1 MIPKGGEVLFVSLL
15 LKDINFCLFDLWVFI
30 FVYIFAYCYCVN
42 KNDTKMKTGKK
53 HIILYVILLLLVFVS
68 CSDRRTVIGVSQCSD
83 DIWRQKVNREIKIGQ
98 YQYKNVDVVFASADN
113 NGQRQARQI
122 DSLVKAKVD
131 LLVVAPSDVKTVA
144 PAIERA
150 YRAGIPVIL
159 YDRRIEST
167 HYTAYIGTDNVA
179 IGKEVADYLAHQLQG
194 RGTVVEITG
203 ERGSTPVADRHRG
216 FMQGMKAFPQIQV
229 VTLEGDWNLAGAK
242 KLMRQYMDAG
252 KPVDAVF
259 GHNDAEAW
267 GAQQAAKEKN
277 REKQMLFVGIDGLPG
292 ENQGVDLVD
301 KGVMTAS
308 YIYPTKGETIVPLAM
323 NILQGKPYKRM
334 NYFQSALVTAE
345 NAKLIDMQYKE
356 IEGQTAD
363 LNTIYSSINEYMK
376 MYRWQKIIS
385 ILAVAVVVL
394 LLIMIFYRRKVRREK
409 EKLNEQRKQMADDK
423 IAFFTNVSHQLR
435 TPLTLVSGPLNRLM
449 QADNYT
455 EEQKMLLQVVSRNVG
470 QLETLTADVL
480 NFKEQVDAMNQAS
493 TDEACEKELSQH
505 VLRDSRHQM
514 LLQQDVEELSTIL
527 IVDDNEDIRSYLRV
541 LLAGQYYVI
550 EASDGQNG
558 LRLAKE
564 SVPDLIVSDV
574 MMPVMDGLTFCS
586 KIKEDEVT
594 SHIPV
599 ILLTARSD
607 ESQRIEGYEHGA
619 DAYIT
624 KPFNDHLL
632 LVRISNLLQARR
644 QKKNDEAKQMLSA
657 EDIQTDE
664 PGERMF
670 LERFKKAAKS
680 HIGDANL
687 RMDDLGSELS
697 LSKVQMYR
705 KVKALTG
712 KTPAEVLR
720 EMRMQKAYS
729 LLKQTDKTISEVAAE
744 VGFAIPGYFSAC
756 FKKQFGINP
765 TELRD

>member
-1 MIPKGGEVLFVSLL
+1 MTKGGEVLFVSLL

-83 DIWRQKVNREIKIGQ
+83 DLWRQKVNREIKIGQ

-159 YDRRIEST
+159 YDRMIEST

-179 IGKEVADYLAHQLQG
+179 IGREVADYLAHQLQG
-194 RGTVVEITG
+194 RGTVVEVTG

-242 KLMRQYMDAG
+242 KLMLQYMDAG

-292 ENQGVDLVD
+292 ENQGVDLVA

-308 YIYPTKGETIVPLAM
+308 YIYPTKGEAIVPLAM

-356 IEGQTAD
+356 IEDQTAD

-376 MYRWQKIIS
+376 MYRWQKIIN

-493 TDEACEKELSQH
+493 ADEACEKELSQH

-599 ILLTARSD
+599 ILLTARSE

-624 KPFNDHLL
+624 KPFSDHLL

-644 QKKNDEAKQMLSA
+644 QRKNDEAKQMLSA

>member
-1 MIPKGGEVLFVSLL
+1 
-15 LKDINFCLFDLWVFI
+15 
-30 FVYIFAYCYCVN
+30 
-42 KNDTKMKTGKK
+42 MKTGKK

-83 DIWRQKVNREIKIGQ
+83 DLWRQKVNREIKIGQ
-98 YQYKNVDVVFASADN
+98 YQYRNVDVVFASADN
-113 NGQRQARQI
+113 KGQRQARQI

-159 YDRRIEST
+159 YDRMIEST

-179 IGKEVADYLAHQLQG
+179 IGREVADYLAHQLQG

-216 FMQGMKAFPQIQV
+216 FTQGMKAFPQIQV

-356 IEGQTAD
+356 IEDQTAD

-385 ILAVAVVVL
+385 ILAVAVVLL

-455 EEQKMLLQVVSRNVG
+455 EEQKMLLQVVLRNVG
-470 QLETLTADVL
+470 QLENLTADVL

-599 ILLTARSD
+599 ILLTARSE

-624 KPFNDHLL
+624 KPFSDHLL

-644 QKKNDEAKQMLSA
+644 QRKNDEAKQMLSA

>member
-1 MIPKGGEVLFVSLL
+1 MTKGGEVLFVSLL

-83 DIWRQKVNREIKIGQ
+83 DLWRQKVNREIKIGQ

-159 YDRRIEST
+159 YDRMIEST

-292 ENQGVDLVD
+292 ENQGVDLVA

-308 YIYPTKGETIVPLAM
+308 YIYPTKGEAIVPLAM

-356 IEGQTAD
+356 IEDQTAD

-376 MYRWQKIIS
+376 MYRWQKIIN
-385 ILAVAVVVL
+385 ILAVAVVLL

-455 EEQKMLLQVVSRNVG
+455 EEQKMLLQVVLRNVG

-493 TDEACEKELSQH
+493 ADEACEKELSQH

-599 ILLTARSD
+599 ILLTARSE

-624 KPFNDHLL
+624 KPFSDHLL

-644 QKKNDEAKQMLSA
+644 QRKNDEAKQMLSA

-670 LERFKKAAKS
+670 LERFKKAAQS

>member
-1 MIPKGGEVLFVSLL
+1 
-15 LKDINFCLFDLWVFI
+15 
-30 FVYIFAYCYCVN
+30 
-42 KNDTKMKTGKK
+42 MKTRKK

-83 DIWRQKVNREIKIGQ
+83 DLWRQKVNREIKIGQ

-159 YDRRIEST
+159 YDRMIEST

-179 IGKEVADYLAHQLQG
+179 IGREVADYLAHQLKG
-194 RGTVVEITG
+194 RGMVVEITG

-356 IEGQTAD
+356 IEDQTAD

-385 ILAVAVVVL
+385 ILAVAVVLL

-455 EEQKMLLQVVSRNVG
+455 EEQKMLLQVVMRNVG

-493 TDEACEKELSQH
+493 ADEACEKELSQH

-599 ILLTARSD
+599 ILLTARSE
-607 ESQRIEGYEHGA
+607 ESQRIKGYEHGA

-624 KPFNDHLL
+624 KPFSDHLL

-644 QKKNDEAKQMLSA
+644 QRKNDEVKQMLSA

>member
-1 MIPKGGEVLFVSLL
+1 M
-15 LKDINFCLFDLWVFI
+15 WVFI
-30 FVYIFAYCYCVN
+30 FVYIFACCYCVN

-83 DIWRQKVNREIKIGQ
+83 DLWRQKVNREIKIGQ

-159 YDRRIEST
+159 YDRMIEST

-277 REKQMLFVGIDGLPG
+277 RDKQMLFVGIDGLPG

-308 YIYPTKGETIVPLAM
+308 YIYPTKGEALVPLAM

-356 IEGQTAD
+356 IEDQTAD

-385 ILAVAVVVL
+385 ILAVAVVLL

-455 EEQKMLLQVVSRNVG
+455 EEQKMLLQVVMRNVG

-493 TDEACEKELSQH
+493 ADEACEKELSQH

-599 ILLTARSD
+599 ILLTARSE

-624 KPFNDHLL
+624 KPFSDHLL

-644 QKKNDEAKQMLSA
+644 QRKNDEGKQMLSA

>member
-1 MIPKGGEVLFVSLL
+1 
-15 LKDINFCLFDLWVFI
+15 
-30 FVYIFAYCYCVN
+30 
-42 KNDTKMKTGKK
+42 MKTGKK

-83 DIWRQKVNREIKIGQ
+83 DLWRQKVNREIKIGQ

-122 DSLVKAKVD
+122 DSLVKTKVD

-159 YDRRIEST
+159 YDRMIEST
-167 HYTAYIGTDNVA
+167 HYTAYLGTDNVA

-277 REKQMLFVGIDGLPG
+277 RDKQMLFVGIDGLPG

-308 YIYPTKGETIVPLAM
+308 YIYPTKGEAIVPLAM

-356 IEGQTAD
+356 IEGQTAN
-363 LNTIYSSINEYMK
+363 LNAIYSSINDYMK

-385 ILAVAVVVL
+385 ILAVAVVLL

-409 EKLNEQRKQMADDK
+409 EKLNKQRKQMADDK

-455 EEQKMLLQVVSRNVG
+455 EEQKMLLQVVLRNVG

-493 TDEACEKELSQH
+493 ADEACEKELSQH

-599 ILLTARSD
+599 ILLTARSE

-624 KPFNDHLL
+624 KPFSDHLL

-644 QKKNDEAKQMLSA
+644 QRKNDEAKQMLSA

>member
-1 MIPKGGEVLFVSLL
+1 M
-15 LKDINFCLFDLWVFI
+15 WVFI
-30 FVYIFAYCYCVN
+30 FVYIFACCYCVN

-83 DIWRQKVNREIKIGQ
+83 DLWRQKVNREIKIGQ
-98 YQYKNVDVVFASADN
+98 YQYKNVDVVFAAADN

-159 YDRRIEST
+159 YDRMIEST

-356 IEGQTAD
+356 IEGQTAN
-363 LNTIYSSINEYMK
+363 LNAIYSSINDYMK

-385 ILAVAVVVL
+385 ILAVAVVLL

-409 EKLNEQRKQMADDK
+409 EKLNKQRKQMADDK

-455 EEQKMLLQVVSRNVG
+455 EEQKMLLQVVLRNVG

-493 TDEACEKELSQH
+493 ADEACEKELSQH

-599 ILLTARSD
+599 ILLTARSE

-624 KPFNDHLL
+624 KPFSDHLL

-644 QKKNDEAKQMLSA
+644 QRKNDEAKQMLSA

>member
-1 MIPKGGEVLFVSLL
+1 
-15 LKDINFCLFDLWVFI
+15 
-30 FVYIFAYCYCVN
+30 
-42 KNDTKMKTGKK
+42 MKTGKK

-83 DIWRQKVNREIKIGQ
+83 DLWRQKVNREIKIGQ

-159 YDRRIEST
+159 YDRMIEST

-292 ENQGVDLVD
+292 ENQGVDLVA

-308 YIYPTKGETIVPLAM
+308 YIYPTKGEAIVPLAM

-356 IEGQTAD
+356 IEDQTAD

-470 QLETLTADVL
+470 QLENLTADVL

-493 TDEACEKELSQH
+493 ADEACEKELSQH

-599 ILLTARSD
+599 ILLTARSE

-624 KPFNDHLL
+624 KPFSDHLL

-644 QKKNDEAKQMLSA
+644 QRKNDEAKQMLSS

>member
-1 MIPKGGEVLFVSLL
+1 
-15 LKDINFCLFDLWVFI
+15 
-30 FVYIFAYCYCVN
+30 
-42 KNDTKMKTGKK
+42 MKTGKK
-53 HIILYVILLLLVFVS
+53 HIILYVILLLLVLVS

-122 DSLVKAKVD
+122 DSLVKTKVD

-159 YDRRIEST
+159 YDRMIEST

-277 REKQMLFVGIDGLPG
+277 RDKQMLFVGIDGLPG

-308 YIYPTKGETIVPLAM
+308 YIYPTKGEAIVPLAM

-356 IEGQTAD
+356 IEDQTAD
-363 LNTIYSSINEYMK
+363 LNTIYLSINEYMK

-409 EKLNEQRKQMADDK
+409 EKLNKQRKQMADEK
-423 IAFFTNVSHQLR
+423 IAFFTNASHQLR
-435 TPLTLVSGPLNRLM
+435 TPLTLVSGPLSQLM
-449 QADNYT
+449 KDDNYT
-455 EEQKMLLQVVSRNVG
+455 DEQKMLLQVVSRNVG

-480 NFKEQVDAMNQAS
+480 NFKDQVDVMNQAS
-493 TDEACEKELSQH
+493 TDEASEKELSQH

-527 IVDDNEDIRSYLRV
+527 VVDDNEDIRTYLRV
-541 LLAGQYYVI
+541 LLSDHYYVI

-599 ILLTARSD
+599 ILLTARSE

-619 DAYIT
+619 DAYLT
-624 KPFNDHLL
+624 KPFSAHLL
-632 LVRISNLLQARR
+632 LARISNLLQARR
-644 QKKNDEAKQMLSA
+644 QRKNMDAKNVLSA
-657 EDIQTDE
+657 EFIQAE
-664 PGERMF
+664 APGERMF
-670 LERFKKAAKS
+670 LERFKKVAKS
-680 HIGDANL
+680 HIGNANL
-687 RMDDLGSELS
+687 RMDDLG
-697 LSKVQMYR
+697 
-705 KVKALTG
+705 
-712 KTPAEVLR
+712 
-720 EMRMQKAYS
+720 
-729 LLKQTDKTISEVAAE
+729 
-744 VGFAIPGYFSAC
+744 
-756 FKKQFGINP
+756 
-765 TELRD
+765 

>member
-1 MIPKGGEVLFVSLL
+1 M
-15 LKDINFCLFDLWVFI
+15 FDLWVFI

-83 DIWRQKVNREIKIGQ
+83 DLWRQKVNREIKIGQ

-159 YDRRIEST
+159 YDRMIEST

-179 IGKEVADYLAHQLQG
+179 IGREVADYLAHQLQG

-242 KLMRQYMDAG
+242 KLMLQYMDAG

-292 ENQGVDLVD
+292 ENQGVDLVA

-308 YIYPTKGETIVPLAM
+308 YIYPTKGEAIVPLAM

-356 IEGQTAD
+356 IEDQTAD

-455 EEQKMLLQVVSRNVG
+455 EEQKMLLQVVLRNVG

-493 TDEACEKELSQH
+493 ADEACEKELSQH

-599 ILLTARSD
+599 ILLTARSE

-624 KPFNDHLL
+624 KPFSDHLL

-644 QKKNDEAKQMLSA
+644 QRKNDEAKQMLSA

>member
-1 MIPKGGEVLFVSLL
+1 MAKSFFVSLL

-30 FVYIFAYCYCVN
+30 FVYIFACCYCVN

-83 DIWRQKVNREIKIGQ
+83 DLWRQKVNREIKIGQ

-159 YDRRIEST
+159 YDRMIEST

-292 ENQGVDLVD
+292 ENQGVDLVA

-308 YIYPTKGETIVPLAM
+308 YIYPTKGEAIVPLAM

-356 IEGQTAD
+356 IEDQTAD

-376 MYRWQKIIS
+376 MYRWQKIIN
-385 ILAVAVVVL
+385 ILAVAVVLL

-455 EEQKMLLQVVSRNVG
+455 EEQKMLLQVVLRNVG

-493 TDEACEKELSQH
+493 ADEACEKELSQH

>member
-1 MIPKGGEVLFVSLL
+1 M
-15 LKDINFCLFDLWVFI
+15 WVFI
-30 FVYIFAYCYCVN
+30 FVYIFACCYCVN

-83 DIWRQKVNREIKIGQ
+83 DLWRQKVNREIKIGQ

-159 YDRRIEST
+159 YDRMIEST

-277 REKQMLFVGIDGLPG
+277 RDKQMLFVGIDGLPG

-308 YIYPTKGETIVPLAM
+308 YIYPTKGEAIVPLAM

-356 IEGQTAD
+356 IEGQTAN
-363 LNTIYSSINEYMK
+363 LNAIYSSINDYMK

-385 ILAVAVVVL
+385 ILAVAVVLL

-409 EKLNEQRKQMADDK
+409 EKLNKQRKQMADDK

-455 EEQKMLLQVVSRNVG
+455 EEQKMLLQVVLRNVG

-493 TDEACEKELSQH
+493 ADEACEKELSQH

-599 ILLTARSD
+599 ILLTARSE

-624 KPFNDHLL
+624 KPFSDHLL

-644 QKKNDEAKQMLSA
+644 QRKNDEAKQMLSA

>member
-1 MIPKGGEVLFVSLL
+1 
-15 LKDINFCLFDLWVFI
+15 
-30 FVYIFAYCYCVN
+30 
-42 KNDTKMKTGKK
+42 MKTGKK
-53 HIILYVILLLLVFVS
+53 HIILYVILLLLVLVS

-122 DSLVKAKVD
+122 DSLVKTKVD

-159 YDRRIEST
+159 YDRMIEST
-167 HYTAYIGTDNVA
+167 HYTAYIGSDNVA

-277 REKQMLFVGIDGLPG
+277 RDKQMLFVGIDGLPG

-308 YIYPTKGETIVPLAM
+308 YIYPTKGEAIVPLAM

-356 IEGQTAD
+356 IEGQTAN
-363 LNTIYSSINEYMK
+363 LNAIYSSINDYMK

-409 EKLNEQRKQMADDK
+409 EKLNKQRKQMADEK
-423 IAFFTNVSHQLR
+423 IAFFTNASHQLR
-435 TPLTLVSGPLNRLM
+435 TPLTLVSGPLSQLM
-449 QADNYT
+449 KDDNYT
-455 EEQKMLLQVVSRNVG
+455 DEQKMLLQVVSRNVG

-480 NFKEQVDAMNQAS
+480 NFKDQVDVMNQAS
-493 TDEACEKELSQH
+493 TDEASEKELSQH
-505 VLRDSRHQM
+505 VLRDSRRQM

-527 IVDDNEDIRSYLRV
+527 VVDDNEDIRTYLRV
-541 LLAGQYYVI
+541 LLSDHYYVI

-599 ILLTARSD
+599 ILLTARSE

-619 DAYIT
+619 DAYLT
-624 KPFNDHLL
+624 KPFSAHLL
-632 LVRISNLLQARR
+632 LARISNLLQARR
-644 QKKNDEAKQMLSA
+644 QRKYMDAKNVLSA
-657 EDIQTDE
+657 EFIQAE
-664 PGERMF
+664 APGERMF
-670 LERFKKAAKS
+670 LERFKKVAKS
-680 HIGDANL
+680 HIGNANL

-697 LSKVQMYR
+697 LSKVQM
-705 KVKALTG
+705 
-712 KTPAEVLR
+712 
-720 EMRMQKAYS
+720 
-729 LLKQTDKTISEVAAE
+729 
-744 VGFAIPGYFSAC
+744 
-756 FKKQFGINP
+756 
-765 TELRD
+765 

>member
-1 MIPKGGEVLFVSLL
+1 MTKGGEVLFLSLL

-83 DIWRQKVNREIKIGQ
+83 DLWRQKVNREIKIGQ

-159 YDRRIEST
+159 YDRMIEST

-179 IGKEVADYLAHQLQG
+179 IGREVADYLAHQLQG

-292 ENQGVDLVD
+292 ENQGVDLVA

-308 YIYPTKGETIVPLAM
+308 YIYPTKGEAIVPLAM

-385 ILAVAVVVL
+385 ILAVAVVLL

-493 TDEACEKELSQH
+493 ADEACEKELSQH

-527 IVDDNEDIRSYLRV
+527 VVDDNEDIRSYLRV

-599 ILLTARSD
+599 ILLTARSE

-624 KPFNDHLL
+624 KPFSDHLL

-644 QKKNDEAKQMLSA
+644 QRKNDEAKQMLSA

>member
-1 MIPKGGEVLFVSLL
+1 
-15 LKDINFCLFDLWVFI
+15 
-30 FVYIFAYCYCVN
+30 
-42 KNDTKMKTGKK
+42 MKTGKK
-53 HIILYVILLLLVFVS
+53 HIILYVVLLLLVLVS

-122 DSLVKAKVD
+122 DSLVKSKVD

-159 YDRRIEST
+159 YDRMIEST

-277 REKQMLFVGIDGLPG
+277 REKKMLFVGIDGLPG

-356 IEGQTAD
+356 IEGQTAN
-363 LNTIYSSINEYMK
+363 LNAIYSSINEYMK

-394 LLIMIFYRRKVRREK
+394 LLIMIFYRRKVHREK
-409 EKLNEQRKQMADDK
+409 EKLNKQRKQMADEK

-455 EEQKMLLQVVSRNVG
+455 EEQKVLLQLVSRNVG
-470 QLETLTADVL
+470 QLEALTADVL
-480 NFKEQVDAMNQAS
+480 NFKDQVDAMNQTTA
-493 TDEACEKELSQH
+493 DEASEKELSQH

-586 KIKEDEVT
+586 KIKEDVVT

-644 QKKNDEAKQMLSA
+644 QRKNDEAKQMLLV

>member
-1 MIPKGGEVLFVSLL
+1 
-15 LKDINFCLFDLWVFI
+15 
-30 FVYIFAYCYCVN
+30 
-42 KNDTKMKTGKK
+42 MKTGKK

-83 DIWRQKVNREIKIGQ
+83 DLWRQKVNREIKIGQ

-159 YDRRIEST
+159 YDRMIEST

-179 IGKEVADYLAHQLQG
+179 IGREVADYLAHQLQG

-292 ENQGVDLVD
+292 ENQGVDLVA

-308 YIYPTKGETIVPLAM
+308 YIYPTKGEAIVPLAM

-356 IEGQTAD
+356 IEDQTAD

-455 EEQKMLLQVVSRNVG
+455 EEQKMLLQVVLRNVG

-493 TDEACEKELSQH
+493 ADEACEKELSQH

-599 ILLTARSD
+599 ILLTARSE

-624 KPFNDHLL
+624 KPFSDHLL

-644 QKKNDEAKQMLSA
+644 QRKNDEAKQMLSA

>member
-1 MIPKGGEVLFVSLL
+1 MTKGGEVLFCVSLL
-15 LKDINFCLFDLWVFI
+15 LKDINFCLFGLWVFI
-30 FVYIFAYCYCVN
+30 FVYIFAFCYCVN

-83 DIWRQKVNREIKIGQ
+83 DLWRQKVNREIKIGQ

-159 YDRRIEST
+159 YDRMIEST

-292 ENQGVDLVD
+292 ENQGVDLVV

-308 YIYPTKGETIVPLAM
+308 YIYPTKGEAIVPLAM

-356 IEGQTAD
+356 IEDQTAD

-423 IAFFTNVSHQLR
+423 IAFFTNVSLQLR

-493 TDEACEKELSQH
+493 ADEACEKELSQH

-599 ILLTARSD
+599 ILLTARSE

-624 KPFNDHLL
+624 KPFSDHLL

-644 QKKNDEAKQMLSA
+644 QRKNDEAKQMLSA

>member
-1 MIPKGGEVLFVSLL
+1 M
-15 LKDINFCLFDLWVFI
+15 WVFI
-30 FVYIFAYCYCVN
+30 FVYIFACCYCVN

-83 DIWRQKVNREIKIGQ
+83 DLWRQKVNREIKIGQ

-159 YDRRIEST
+159 YDRMIEST

-277 REKQMLFVGIDGLPG
+277 RDKQMLFVGIDGLPG

-308 YIYPTKGETIVPLAM
+308 YIYPTKGENIVPLAM

-356 IEGQTAD
+356 IEDQTAD

-455 EEQKMLLQVVSRNVG
+455 EEQKMLLQVVMRNVG

-480 NFKEQVDAMNQAS
+480 NFKEQVDAMNQTSA
-493 TDEACEKELSQH
+493 DEACEKELSQH

-599 ILLTARSD
+599 ILLTARSE

-624 KPFNDHLL
+624 KPFSDHLL

-644 QKKNDEAKQMLSA
+644 QRKNDEGKQMLSA

>member
-1 MIPKGGEVLFVSLL
+1 
-15 LKDINFCLFDLWVFI
+15 
-30 FVYIFAYCYCVN
+30 
-42 KNDTKMKTGKK
+42 MKTGKK

-159 YDRRIEST
+159 YDRMIEST

-277 REKQMLFVGIDGLPG
+277 RDKQMLFVGIDGLPG

-308 YIYPTKGETIVPLAM
+308 YIYPTKGEAIVPLAM

-356 IEGQTAD
+356 IEGQTAN
-363 LNTIYSSINEYMK
+363 LNAIYSSINDYMK

-385 ILAVAVVVL
+385 ILAVAVVLL

-409 EKLNEQRKQMADDK
+409 EKLNKQRKQMADDK

-493 TDEACEKELSQH
+493 ADEACEKELSQH

-599 ILLTARSD
+599 ILLTARSE

-624 KPFNDHLL
+624 KPFSDHLL

-644 QKKNDEAKQMLSA
+644 QRKNDEAKQMLSA

>member
-1 MIPKGGEVLFVSLL
+1 
-15 LKDINFCLFDLWVFI
+15 
-30 FVYIFAYCYCVN
+30 
-42 KNDTKMKTGKK
+42 MKTGKK

-83 DIWRQKVNREIKIGQ
+83 DLWRQKVNREIKIGQ

-159 YDRRIEST
+159 YDRMIEST

-277 REKQMLFVGIDGLPG
+277 RDKQMLFVGIDGLPG

-323 NILQGKPYKRM
+323 NILQGKPCKRM

-356 IEGQTAD
+356 IEDQTAD

-409 EKLNEQRKQMADDK
+409 EKLNGQRKQMADDK

-455 EEQKMLLQVVSRNVG
+455 EEQQMLLQVVSRNVG

-599 ILLTARSD
+599 ILLTARSE

-624 KPFNDHLL
+624 KPFSDHLL

-644 QKKNDEAKQMLSA
+644 QRKNDEAKQMLSA

>member
-1 MIPKGGEVLFVSLL
+1 M
-15 LKDINFCLFDLWVFI
+15 WVFI

-83 DIWRQKVNREIKIGQ
+83 DLWRQKVNREIKIGQ

-122 DSLVKAKVD
+122 DSLVNAKVD

-159 YDRRIEST
+159 YDRMIEST

-179 IGKEVADYLAHQLQG
+179 IGREVADYLAHQLQG

-242 KLMRQYMDAG
+242 KLMLQYMDAG

-277 REKQMLFVGIDGLPG
+277 SEKQMLFVGIDGLPG
-292 ENQGVDLVD
+292 ENQGVDLVA

-308 YIYPTKGETIVPLAM
+308 YIYPTKGEAIVPLAM

-356 IEGQTAD
+356 IEDQTAD

-376 MYRWQKIIS
+376 MYRWQKIIN
-385 ILAVAVVVL
+385 ILAVAVVLL

-455 EEQKMLLQVVSRNVG
+455 EEQKMLLQVVLRNVG

-493 TDEACEKELSQH
+493 ADEACEKELSQH

-599 ILLTARSD
+599 ILLTARSE

-624 KPFNDHLL
+624 KPFSDHLL

-644 QKKNDEAKQMLSA
+644 QRKNDEAKQMLSA

>member
-1 MIPKGGEVLFVSLL
+1 
-15 LKDINFCLFDLWVFI
+15 
-30 FVYIFAYCYCVN
+30 
-42 KNDTKMKTGKK
+42 MKTGKK

-83 DIWRQKVNREIKIGQ
+83 DLWRQKVNREIKIGQ

-159 YDRRIEST
+159 YDRMIEST

-179 IGKEVADYLAHQLQG
+179 IGREVADYLAHQLQG

-242 KLMRQYMDAG
+242 KLMLQYMDAG

-292 ENQGVDLVD
+292 ENQGVDLVA

-308 YIYPTKGETIVPLAM
+308 YIYPTKGEAIVPLAM

-356 IEGQTAD
+356 IEDQTAD

-455 EEQKMLLQVVSRNVG
+455 EEQKMLLQVVLRNVG

-493 TDEACEKELSQH
+493 ADEACEKELSQH

-599 ILLTARSD
+599 ILLTARSE

-624 KPFNDHLL
+624 KPFSDHLL

-644 QKKNDEAKQMLSA
+644 QRKNDEAKQMLSA

>member
-1 MIPKGGEVLFVSLL
+1 
-15 LKDINFCLFDLWVFI
+15 
-30 FVYIFAYCYCVN
+30 
-42 KNDTKMKTGKK
+42 MKTGKK

-83 DIWRQKVNREIKIGQ
+83 DLWRQKVNREIKIGQ

-113 NGQRQARQI
+113 NGKRQARQI

-150 YRAGIPVIL
+150 YRTGIPVIL
-159 YDRRIEST
+159 YDRMIEST

-179 IGKEVADYLAHQLQG
+179 IGREVADYLAHQLQG

-308 YIYPTKGETIVPLAM
+308 YIYPTKGEAIVPLAM

-356 IEGQTAD
+356 IEDQTAD

-455 EEQKMLLQVVSRNVG
+455 EEQKMLLQVVMRNVG

-599 ILLTARSD
+599 ILLTARSE

-624 KPFNDHLL
+624 KPFSDHLL

-644 QKKNDEAKQMLSA
+644 QRKNDEAKQMLSA

-697 LSKVQMYR
+697 LSKVQM
-705 KVKALTG
+705 
-712 KTPAEVLR
+712 
-720 EMRMQKAYS
+720 
-729 LLKQTDKTISEVAAE
+729 
-744 VGFAIPGYFSAC
+744 
-756 FKKQFGINP
+756 
-765 TELRD
+765 

>member
-1 MIPKGGEVLFVSLL
+1 M
-15 LKDINFCLFDLWVFI
+15 WVFI
-30 FVYIFAYCYCVN
+30 FVYIFACCYCVN

-83 DIWRQKVNREIKIGQ
+83 DLWRQKVNREIKIGQ

-159 YDRRIEST
+159 YDRMIEST
-167 HYTAYIGTDNVA
+167 HYTAYIGTDNLA

-277 REKQMLFVGIDGLPG
+277 RDKQMLFVGIDGLPG

-356 IEGQTAD
+356 IEDQTAD

-455 EEQKMLLQVVSRNVG
+455 EEQKMLLQVVLRNVG

-493 TDEACEKELSQH
+493 ADEACEKELSQH

-599 ILLTARSD
+599 ILLTARSE

-624 KPFNDHLL
+624 KPFSDHLL

-644 QKKNDEAKQMLSA
+644 QRKNDEGKQMLSA

>member
-1 MIPKGGEVLFVSLL
+1 MINRVL
-15 LKDINFCLFDLWVFI
+15 
-30 FVYIFAYCYCVN
+30 
-42 KNDTKMKTGKK
+42 
-53 HIILYVILLLLVFVS
+53 LYVILLLLVFVS

-83 DIWRQKVNREIKIGQ
+83 DLWRQKVNREIKIGQ

-159 YDRRIEST
+159 YDRMIEST

-292 ENQGVDLVD
+292 ENQGVDLVA

-308 YIYPTKGETIVPLAM
+308 YIYPTKGEAIVPLAM

-356 IEGQTAD
+356 TAD

-493 TDEACEKELSQH
+493 ADEACEKELSQH

-599 ILLTARSD
+599 ILLTARSE

-624 KPFNDHLL
+624 KPFSDHLL

-644 QKKNDEAKQMLSA
+644 QRKNDEAKQMLSA

>member
-1 MIPKGGEVLFVSLL
+1 
-15 LKDINFCLFDLWVFI
+15 
-30 FVYIFAYCYCVN
+30 
-42 KNDTKMKTGKK
+42 MKTGKK

-159 YDRRIEST
+159 YDRMIEST

-292 ENQGVDLVD
+292 ENQGVDLVA

-308 YIYPTKGETIVPLAM
+308 YIYPTKGEAIVPLAM

-356 IEGQTAD
+356 IEDQTAD

-376 MYRWQKIIS
+376 MYRWQKIIN
-385 ILAVAVVVL
+385 ILAVAVVLL

-455 EEQKMLLQVVSRNVG
+455 EEQKMLLQVVLRNVG

-493 TDEACEKELSQH
+493 ADEACEKELSQH

-599 ILLTARSD
+599 ILLTARSE

-624 KPFNDHLL
+624 KPFSDHLL

-644 QKKNDEAKQMLSA
+644 QRKNDEAKQMLSA

>member
-1 MIPKGGEVLFVSLL
+1 
-15 LKDINFCLFDLWVFI
+15 
-30 FVYIFAYCYCVN
+30 
-42 KNDTKMKTGKK
+42 MKTGKK
-53 HIILYVILLLLVFVS
+53 HIILYVVLLLLVLVS

-98 YQYKNVDVVFASADN
+98 YQYKNVDVVFASANN

-122 DSLVKAKVD
+122 DSLVKTKVD

-159 YDRRIEST
+159 YDRMIEST

-267 GAQQAAKEKN
+267 GAQQAAREKN
-277 REKQMLFVGIDGLPG
+277 RDKQMLFVGIDGLPG

-308 YIYPTKGETIVPLAM
+308 YIYPTKGEAIVPLAM

-356 IEGQTAD
+356 IEGQTVN
-363 LNTIYSSINEYMK
+363 LNAIYSSINDYMK

-409 EKLNEQRKQMADDK
+409 EKLNKQRKQMADEK

-480 NFKEQVDAMNQAS
+480 NFKDQVDAMNQA
-493 TDEACEKELSQH
+493 TADEASEKELSQH

-514 LLQQDVEELSTIL
+514 LLQQDAEELSTIL

-670 LERFKKAAKS
+670 LERFKKAAKL

-744 VGFAIPGYFSAC
+744 VGFAIPGYFSAS

>member
-1 MIPKGGEVLFVSLL
+1 M
-15 LKDINFCLFDLWVFI
+15 FDLWVFI
-30 FVYIFAYCYCVN
+30 FVYIFACCYCVN

-83 DIWRQKVNREIKIGQ
+83 DLWRQKVNREIKIGQ

-159 YDRRIEST
+159 YDRMIEST

-179 IGKEVADYLAHQLQG
+179 IGREVADYLAHQLQG
-194 RGTVVEITG
+194 RGMVVEITG

-292 ENQGVDLVD
+292 ENQGVDLVA

-308 YIYPTKGETIVPLAM
+308 YIYPTKGEAIVPLAM

-376 MYRWQKIIS
+376 MYRWQKIIN

-455 EEQKMLLQVVSRNVG
+455 EEQKMLLQVVLRNVG

-493 TDEACEKELSQH
+493 ADEACEKELSQH

-599 ILLTARSD
+599 ILLTARSE

-624 KPFNDHLL
+624 KPFSDHLL

-644 QKKNDEAKQMLSA
+644 QRKNDEAKQMLSA

>member
-1 MIPKGGEVLFVSLL
+1 MTKGGEVLFVSLL

-30 FVYIFAYCYCVN
+30 FVYIFACCYCVN

-83 DIWRQKVNREIKIGQ
+83 DLWRQKVNREIKIGQ

-122 DSLVKAKVD
+122 DSLVKTKVD

-159 YDRRIEST
+159 YDRMIEST

-599 ILLTARSD
+599 ILLTARSE

-624 KPFNDHLL
+624 KPFSYHLL

-644 QKKNDEAKQMLSA
+644 QRKNDEAKQMLSA

-687 RMDDLGSELS
+687 RMDDLGSELR

>member
-1 MIPKGGEVLFVSLL
+1 
-15 LKDINFCLFDLWVFI
+15 
-30 FVYIFAYCYCVN
+30 
-42 KNDTKMKTGKK
+42 MKTGKK

-83 DIWRQKVNREIKIGQ
+83 DLWRQKVNREIKIGQ

-159 YDRRIEST
+159 YDRMIEST

-292 ENQGVDLVD
+292 ENQGVDLVA

-308 YIYPTKGETIVPLAM
+308 YIYPTKGEAIVPLAM

-356 IEGQTAD
+356 IEDQTAD

-376 MYRWQKIIS
+376 MYRWQKIIN
-385 ILAVAVVVL
+385 ILAVAVVLL

-493 TDEACEKELSQH
+493 ADEACEKELSQH

-599 ILLTARSD
+599 ILLTARSE

-624 KPFNDHLL
+624 KPFSDHLL

-644 QKKNDEAKQMLSA
+644 QRKNDEAKQMLSA

>member
-1 MIPKGGEVLFVSLL
+1 
-15 LKDINFCLFDLWVFI
+15 
-30 FVYIFAYCYCVN
+30 
-42 KNDTKMKTGKK
+42 MKTGKK

-83 DIWRQKVNREIKIGQ
+83 DLWRQKVNREIKIGQ

-159 YDRRIEST
+159 YDRMIEST

-292 ENQGVDLVD
+292 ENQGVDLVA

-308 YIYPTKGETIVPLAM
+308 YIYPTKGEAIVPLAM

-356 IEGQTAD
+356 IEDQTAD

-376 MYRWQKIIS
+376 MYRWQKIIN

-455 EEQKMLLQVVSRNVG
+455 EEQKMLLQVVLRNVG

-493 TDEACEKELSQH
+493 ADEACEKELSQH

-599 ILLTARSD
+599 ILLTARSE

-624 KPFNDHLL
+624 KPFSDHLL

-644 QKKNDEAKQMLSA
+644 QRKNDEAKQMLSA

>member
-1 MIPKGGEVLFVSLL
+1 
-15 LKDINFCLFDLWVFI
+15 
-30 FVYIFAYCYCVN
+30 
-42 KNDTKMKTGKK
+42 MKTGKK
-53 HIILYVILLLLVFVS
+53 HIILYVVLLLLVFVS

-83 DIWRQKVNREIKIGQ
+83 DLWRQKVNREIKIGQ

-122 DSLVKAKVD
+122 DSLVKTKVD

-159 YDRRIEST
+159 YDRMIEST

-229 VTLEGDWNLAGAK
+229 VTLESDWNLAGAK

-277 REKQMLFVGIDGLPG
+277 RDKQILFVGIDGLPG

-308 YIYPTKGETIVPLAM
+308 YIYPTKGEAIVPLAM

-356 IEGQTAD
+356 IEGQTVN
-363 LNTIYSSINEYMK
+363 LNAIYSSINDYMK

-409 EKLNEQRKQMADDK
+409 EKLNKQRKQMADEK

-480 NFKEQVDAMNQAS
+480 NFKDQVDAMNQA
-493 TDEACEKELSQH
+493 TADEASEKELSQH

>member
-1 MIPKGGEVLFVSLL
+1 
-15 LKDINFCLFDLWVFI
+15 
-30 FVYIFAYCYCVN
+30 
-42 KNDTKMKTGKK
+42 MKIGKK
-53 HIILYVILLLLVFVS
+53 HIILYVVLLLLVLVS

-83 DIWRQKVNREIKIGQ
+83 DLWRQKVNREIKIGQ

-122 DSLVKAKVD
+122 DSLVKTKVD

-159 YDRRIEST
+159 YDRMIEST

-277 REKQMLFVGIDGLPG
+277 RDKQMLFVGIDGLPG

-356 IEGQTAD
+356 IEDQTAD
-363 LNTIYSSINEYMK
+363 LNTIYLSINEYMK

-409 EKLNEQRKQMADDK
+409 EKLNKQRKQMADEK

-435 TPLTLVSGPLNRLM
+435 TPLTLVSGPLSQLM
-449 QADNYT
+449 KDDNFT
-455 EEQKMLLQVVSRNVG
+455 DEQKMLLQVVTRNVK
-470 QLETLTADVL
+470 QLENLTTDVL
-480 NFKEQVDAMNQAS
+480 NFKAQVDAMHEVTSNQLS
-493 TDEACEKELSQH
+493 DQEVSQH

-527 IVDDNEDIRSYLRV
+527 VVDDNEDIRTYLRV
-541 LLAGQYYVI
+541 LLSDHYYVI

-644 QKKNDEAKQMLSA
+644 QK
-657 EDIQTDE
+657 
-664 PGERMF
+664 RMMRPSRCF
-670 LERFKKAAKS
+670 RQKTYRPMNQVS
-680 HIGDANL
+680 VCSWSGL
-687 RMDDLGSELS
+687 RRQPSCIS
-697 LSKVQMYR
+697 V
-705 KVKALTG
+705 
-712 KTPAEVLR
+712 TPTFVWTTWA
-720 EMRMQKAYS
+720 Q
-729 LLKQTDKTISEVAAE
+729 
-744 VGFAIPGYFSAC
+744 
-756 FKKQFGINP
+756 N
-765 TELRD
+765 

>member
-1 MIPKGGEVLFVSLL
+1 
-15 LKDINFCLFDLWVFI
+15 
-30 FVYIFAYCYCVN
+30 
-42 KNDTKMKTGKK
+42 
-53 HIILYVILLLLVFVS
+53 
-68 CSDRRTVIGVSQCSD
+68 
-83 DIWRQKVNREIKIGQ
+83 
-98 YQYKNVDVVFASADN
+98 
-113 NGQRQARQI
+113 
-122 DSLVKAKVD
+122 
-131 LLVVAPSDVKTVA
+131 
-144 PAIERA
+144 
-150 YRAGIPVIL
+150 
-159 YDRRIEST
+159 
-167 HYTAYIGTDNVA
+167 
-179 IGKEVADYLAHQLQG
+179 
-194 RGTVVEITG
+194 
-203 ERGSTPVADRHRG
+203 
-216 FMQGMKAFPQIQV
+216 
-229 VTLEGDWNLAGAK
+229 
-242 KLMRQYMDAG
+242 
-252 KPVDAVF
+252 
-259 GHNDAEAW
+259 
-267 GAQQAAKEKN
+267 
-277 REKQMLFVGIDGLPG
+277 
-292 ENQGVDLVD
+292 
-301 KGVMTAS
+301 MTAS
-308 YIYPTKGETIVPLAM
+308 YIYPTKGEAIVPLAM

-356 IEGQTAD
+356 IEDQTAD
-363 LNTIYSSINEYMK
+363 LNTIYLSINEYMK

-409 EKLNEQRKQMADDK
+409 EKLNKQRKQMADEK

-435 TPLTLVSGPLNRLM
+435 TPLTLVSGPLSQLM
-449 QADNYT
+449 KDDNFT
-455 EEQKMLLQVVSRNVG
+455 DEQKMLLQVVTRNVK
-470 QLETLTADVL
+470 QLENLTTDVL
-480 NFKEQVDAMNQAS
+480 NFKAQVDAMHEVTSNQLS
-493 TDEACEKELSQH
+493 DQEVSQH

-527 IVDDNEDIRSYLRV
+527 VVDDNEDIRTYLRV
-541 LLAGQYYVI
+541 LLSDHYYVI

-599 ILLTARSD
+599 ILLTARSE

-619 DAYIT
+619 DAYLT
-624 KPFNDHLL
+624 KPFSAHLL
-632 LVRISNLLQARR
+632 LARISNLLQARR
-644 QKKNDEAKQMLSA
+644 QRKNMDAKNVLSA
-657 EDIQTDE
+657 EFIQAE
-664 PGERMF
+664 APGERMF
-670 LERFKKAAKS
+670 LERFKKVAKS
-680 HIGDANL
+680 HIGNANL

>member
-1 MIPKGGEVLFVSLL
+1 
-15 LKDINFCLFDLWVFI
+15 
-30 FVYIFAYCYCVN
+30 
-42 KNDTKMKTGKK
+42 MKTGKK

-83 DIWRQKVNREIKIGQ
+83 DLWRQKVNREIKIGQ

-159 YDRRIEST
+159 YDRMIEST

-308 YIYPTKGETIVPLAM
+308 YIYPTKGEAIVPLAM

-356 IEGQTAD
+356 IEGQTAN
-363 LNTIYSSINEYMK
+363 LNAIYSSINDYMK

-385 ILAVAVVVL
+385 ILAVAVVLL

-409 EKLNEQRKQMADDK
+409 EKLNKQRKQMADDK

-455 EEQKMLLQVVSRNVG
+455 EEQKMLLQVVLRNVG

-493 TDEACEKELSQH
+493 ADEACEKELSQH

-599 ILLTARSD
+599 ILLTARSE

-624 KPFNDHLL
+624 KPFSDHLL

-644 QKKNDEAKQMLSA
+644 QRKNDEAKQMLSA

>member
-1 MIPKGGEVLFVSLL
+1 
-15 LKDINFCLFDLWVFI
+15 
-30 FVYIFAYCYCVN
+30 
-42 KNDTKMKTGKK
+42 MKTGKK

-83 DIWRQKVNREIKIGQ
+83 DLWRQKVNREIKIGQ

-159 YDRRIEST
+159 YDRMIEST

-292 ENQGVDLVD
+292 ENQGVDLVA

-308 YIYPTKGETIVPLAM
+308 YIYPTKGEAIVPLAM

-480 NFKEQVDAMNQAS
+480 NFKEQVDAMNQA
-493 TDEACEKELSQH
+493 TADEACEKELSQH

-599 ILLTARSD
+599 ILLTARSE

-624 KPFNDHLL
+624 KPFSDNLL

-644 QKKNDEAKQMLSA
+644 QRKNDEPSRCFRQKTYRPMSQESVC
-657 EDIQTDE
+657 
-664 PGERMF
+664 
-670 LERFKKAAKS
+670 S
-680 HIGDANL
+680 WS
-687 RMDDLGSELS
+687 GSRRLPS
-697 LSKVQMYR
+697 R
-705 KVKALTG
+705 
-712 KTPAEVLR
+712 
-720 EMRMQKAYS
+720 
-729 LLKQTDKTISEVAAE
+729 ISVMPT
-744 VGFAIPGYFSAC
+744 FAW
-756 FKKQFGINP
+756 
-765 TELRD
+765 TT

>member
-1 MIPKGGEVLFVSLL
+1 M
-15 LKDINFCLFDLWVFI
+15 WVFI

-83 DIWRQKVNREIKIGQ
+83 DLWRQKVNREIKIGQ

-159 YDRRIEST
+159 YDRMIEST

-179 IGKEVADYLAHQLQG
+179 IGREVADYLAHQLKG
-194 RGTVVEITG
+194 RGMVVEITG

-356 IEGQTAD
+356 IEDQTAD

-455 EEQKMLLQVVSRNVG
+455 EEQKMLLQVVMRNVG

-493 TDEACEKELSQH
+493 ADEACEKELSQH

-599 ILLTARSD
+599 ILLTARSE

-624 KPFNDHLL
+624 KPFSDHLL

-644 QKKNDEAKQMLSA
+644 QRKNDEGKQMLSA

>member
-1 MIPKGGEVLFVSLL
+1 M
-15 LKDINFCLFDLWVFI
+15 FDLWVFI
-30 FVYIFAYCYCVN
+30 FVYIFACCYCVN

-83 DIWRQKVNREIKIGQ
+83 DLWRQKVNREIKIGQ

-122 DSLVKAKVD
+122 DSLVKTKVD

-159 YDRRIEST
+159 YDRMIEST

-308 YIYPTKGETIVPLAM
+308 YIYPTKGEAIVPLAM

-356 IEGQTAD
+356 IEDQTAD

-385 ILAVAVVVL
+385 ILAVAVVLL

-409 EKLNEQRKQMADDK
+409 EKLNKQRKQMADDK

-455 EEQKMLLQVVSRNVG
+455 EEQKMLLQVVMRNVG

-493 TDEACEKELSQH
+493 ADEACEKELSQH

-541 LLAGQYYVI
+541 LLAGLYYVI

-599 ILLTARSD
+599 ILLTARSE

-624 KPFNDHLL
+624 KPFSDHLL

-644 QKKNDEAKQMLSA
+644 QRKNDEAKQMLSA

>member
-1 MIPKGGEVLFVSLL
+1 
-15 LKDINFCLFDLWVFI
+15 
-30 FVYIFAYCYCVN
+30 
-42 KNDTKMKTGKK
+42 MKTGKK

-83 DIWRQKVNREIKIGQ
+83 DLWRQKVNREIKIGQ

-159 YDRRIEST
+159 YDRMIEST

-179 IGKEVADYLAHQLQG
+179 IGREVADYLAHQLKG
-194 RGTVVEITG
+194 RGMVVEITG

-356 IEGQTAD
+356 IEDQTAD

-385 ILAVAVVVL
+385 ILAVAVVLL

-470 QLETLTADVL
+470 QLETLTVDVL
-480 NFKEQVDAMNQAS
+480 NFKDQVDAMNQAS
-493 TDEACEKELSQH
+493 TDEASEKELSQH

-599 ILLTARSD
+599 ILLTARSE

-624 KPFNDHLL
+624 KPFSDHLL

-644 QKKNDEAKQMLSA
+644 QRKNDEGKQMLSA